1 MVLKF
6 RNVARNAFAKFKSG
20 QDSRP
25 TESEQQQLS
34 MLSGASHIIYSN
46 TKSQESSPDSSDQSS
61 VLATDLHSTL
71 QDHFRFVE
79 WEGQQYDPFDLMGN
93 GFRPLGK
100 PPVPSSATPVD
111 IDPVTLEYFQ
121 SLSNGAGGQLDFSS
135 IDLSA
140 FDPLPG
146 LAPGELPMPLDG
158 VNFNFGLTQEQHVE
172 DPLDF
177 LSKQRPM
184 PTFMQSWDYGP

>member
-6 RNVARNAFAKFKSG
+6 RNVARNAFARFKSG

-25 TESEQQQLS
+25 TESERQQLS

-46 TKSQESSPDSSDQSS
+46 TKSQESSPESSNQSS
-61 VLATDLHSTL
+61 IVTPDLHSTL
-71 QDHFRFVE
+71 QEHFRFVE
-79 WEGQQYDPFDLMGN
+79 WDAQQDDPLNPTANAFN
-93 GFRPLGK
+93 PLAE
-100 PPVPSSATPVD
+100 PPAPSLANPVD
-111 IDPVTLEYFQ
+111 SVTLEYFQ
-121 SLSNGAGGQLDFSS
+121 SLSNSADGQLDFSN

-140 FDPLPG
+140 FELLPG

-158 VNFNFGLTQEQHVE
+158 VNYNFGLTQEQHIE

-177 LSKQRPM
+177 LSKPRPM
-184 PTFMQSWDYGP
+184 QTFMQSWDYAP